1 MSASL
6 ILSLAAGYFAVLF
19 IISYIT
25 GRDNSNEAF
34 FRANKK
40 SPWFLVAFGMIGASL
55 SGITFISV
63 PGVVDINQF
72 SYMQMVMGYMFG
84 YAFIALV
91 LMPIYYRLN
100 LTSIYTYLEDRFGFW
115 SYKTGSAFFLISRII
130 GASLRLYLVALVL
143 YNFVFSTWGIS
154 FAGTV
159 FISILLIWLYTFRG
173 GIKTIV
179 ITDTFQTAFMLLS
192 IGLMIWFLSTEL
204 NSPLAD
210 LWSLIQKNDLGQVF
224 FSDGG
229 FINGGG
235 KNFYKQ
241 LLNGALIAIVMTGL
255 DQDMMQKNLTCKDLP
270 DAQKN
275 IFSFSLILLV
285 VNFVILCLGA
295 LLYIYVAQEGITVP
309 FEMIDGEK
317 VIRRDLLFP
326 EVALRHSNTL
336 IGGIFILGLLAAAYS
351 SADSALTSLT
361 TAFCVDFLGMKNEDQ
376 KARTRYAVHLGFS
389 IVLFFVIIVFR
400 LINDDSVIWAV
411 FKAAG
416 YTYGPLLGL
425 FALGLFT
432 DIRYKDHIA
441 VLLICIAS
449 AVMSIILNSNSEAW
463 FGIKIGF
470 EILAYNAAM
479 TMTGLLIW
487 RFIGG
492 ESAIDPT

>member
-1 MSASL
+1 MSSSL
-6 ILSLAAGYFAVLF
+6 ILILAAAYFAVLF

-34 FRANKK
+34 FKANNK

-72 SYMQMVMGYMFG
+72 SYMQMVIGYMFG

-91 LMPIYYRLN
+91 LMPIYYSLN
-100 LTSIYTYLEDRFGFW
+100 LTSIYTYLEERFGFW

-130 GASLRLYLVALVL
+130 GASLRLYLVAMVL
-143 YNFVFSTWGIS
+143 HNFVFATWGIP

-192 IGLMIWFLSTEL
+192 IGLMIWFLSTKL
-204 NSPLAD
+204 STPISD
-210 LWSLIQKNDLGQVF
+210 LWSLIQTNDMGQVF
-224 FSDGG
+224 F
-229 FINGGG
+229 FEGG
-235 KNFYKQ
+235 KKWWLQ
-241 LLNGALIAIVMTGL
+241 MLNGALIAIVMTGL

-275 IFSFSLILLV
+275 MFSFSLILIV
-285 VNFVILCLGA
+285 VNFIILCLGA
-295 LLYIYVAQEGITVP
+295 LLYIYIAQEGIAVP
-309 FEMIDGEK
+309 FEMVDGEK
-317 VIRRDLLFP
+317 VLRRDLLFP
-326 EVALRHSNTL
+326 EVALNHSNAL

-361 TAFCVDFLGMKNEDQ
+361 TAFCVDFLGMDKDQ
-376 KARTRYAVHLGFS
+376 ENRNTRYAVHLGFS
-389 IVLFFVIIVFR
+389 IILFIVIIIFR
-400 LINDDSVIWAV
+400 MYNDDSVIWEV

-416 YTYGPLLGL
+416 FTYGPLLGL

-432 DIRYKDHIA
+432 DIRFKDHIA
-441 VLLICIAS
+441 VLLVCIGAALLS
-449 AVMSIILNSNSEAW
+449 FILNANSESW
-463 FGIKIGF
+463 FGYKIGF
-470 EILAYNAAM
+470 EILAINAVL
-479 TMTGLLIW
+479 TMAGLILW
-487 RFIGG
+487 RLAAG
-492 ESAIDPT
+492 ENVEDPR